1 MKVYLGKGRS
11 EYVGSVSGN
20 IYIIDDNGTLY
31 YYLVNI
37 LNPQD
42 IYIVSETKKIS
53 IKSETEPSAKLLEF
67 HELRKEL
74 KTSDTILV
82 NEAIKKK
89 KEEEIQKHFV
99 YDVDATKFLL
109 AKLGPTYK
117 KVSLVCQGNQL
128 IIFLIDDTWKFQIE
142 SPHNRKAKKFSLVSI
157 EEERKEYN
165 RKMRLLLS
173 TTHLPKQ
180 ICQCVANNFTDDEA
194 LKILHQIKVDH
205 DHQDDLHDMFSSL
218 QYIHRLVEL
227 TNCSNLY
234 KLSYE
239 RRSRIFSFVFKKN

>member
-11 EYVGSVSGN
+11 EYVGSISGD
-20 IYIIDDNGTLY
+20 IYIIDDDGTLY

-42 IYIVSETKKIS
+42 IYIVSEIKKIS
-53 IKSETEPSAKLLEF
+53 IKSEAEPSAKLLEF
-67 HELRKEL
+67 HELRKQL
-74 KTSDTILV
+74 NTTNSNVVK
-82 NEAIKKK
+82 EAIQKK

-109 AKLGPTYK
+109 SKLGPTYE
-117 KVSLVCQGNQL
+117 KVSLIYHGNHL
-128 IIFLIDDTWKFQIE
+128 FIFLIDDKWQFQIE
-142 SPHNRKAKKFSLVSI
+142 SPHNKKAKKYSLTSI

-165 RKMRLLLS
+165 RKMSLLIS

-180 ICQCVANNFTDDEA
+180 ICKCVINDFTDDEA
-194 LKILHQIKVDH
+194 IRILRQIKMDH
-205 DHQDDLHDMFSSL
+205 DNQDNLPDMFSSL
-218 QYIHRLVEL
+218 QYIDRLIEL
-227 TNCSNLY
+227 TGYSKLY

-239 RRSRIFSFVFKKN
+239 RRSKIYSFVFKKD

>member
-11 EYVGSVSGN
+11 EYVGSVSGD
-20 IYIIDDNGTLY
+20 IYIIADDGTLY

-42 IYIVSETKKIS
+42 IYIISEIQKIS
-53 IKSETEPSAKLLEF
+53 IKSEAEPSAKLLEF
-67 HELRKEL
+67 HKLRKKL
-74 KTSDTILV
+74 NTTNSNTVKV
-82 NEAIKKK
+82 AIQKK

-109 AKLGPTYK
+109 SKLGPTYE
-117 KVSLVCQGNQL
+117 KVSLIYHGSQL
-128 IIFLIDDTWKFQIE
+128 IIFLIDDKWQFQIE
-142 SPHNRKAKKFSLVSI
+142 SPHNKKAKKFSLISR

-165 RKMRLLLS
+165 RKMSLLIS

-180 ICQCVANNFTDDEA
+180 ICKCVINDFTDDEA
-194 LKILHQIKVDH
+194 IRILRQIKMDH
-205 DHQDDLHDMFSSL
+205 DNQDNLPDMFSSL
-218 QYIHRLVEL
+218 QYINRLIEL
-227 TNCSNLY
+227 TGYSKLY

-239 RRSRIFSFVFKKN
+239 RRSKIYSFVFKKD